1 MIPSISHAAI
11 ENKARHTLVDGGDDG
26 NSDREILSPPSVVSL
41 IEEEGKNKE
50 EEGGGGGGASTTSA
64 LSSPLPPPT
73 AATTTPKVV
82 STGSDRNMASII
94 ASYESKLKEANNLIA
109 TLKRERAAALKAG
122 KNDKNT
128 EATELLLKEKD
139 EIIRQVMEEGEALS
153 KKQLQQETVI
163 KKLRLD
169 VKKFK
174 GEVQGL
180 TDQLTSQQDQ
190 NAALTAAQE
199 HHAHQ
204 LEVERQQYEGLLKE
218 AQAAAKMAESKA
230 SDSVKAGA
238 ARCLKDAESKVDS
251 LEANL
256 SQLREELDQERASA
270 DEREELLS
278 REVAELQR
286 RCSEAEARLQEAQA
300 RLPETAVPL
309 MRQVEAMQTAS
320 QQQERMWIEAEAALQ
335 AQLTASKEAA
345 DALAQERNAAVEQV
359 EHLTQQVEDNSQL
372 AHVAQ
377 FQLTQLQ
384 QKLDEQMN
392 KVQRLEDELQ
402 DTKAELRATRDAGA
416 MLESV
421 YTQQLEAAQAKDQES
436 QNKINSLQQQLNSGQ
451 SSSPSSAP
459 VATSDDNNNNNNN
472 NKTLEPPALAGPGMK
487 WVLMRETASPMRGKD
502 NGETEEGLM
511 VAGERLVFNNNNN
524 NNNHADDQQLLLS
537 NGGRGGLT
545 QQLVSFQRRVTDLT
559 SARDRLSE
567 ELVKAE
573 TSAAAG
579 EASKRKVAQLEKQ
592 LQELAVR
599 HSAAVELLGER
610 EESLEELSADLAEL
624 KQNFRHQIEFMA
636 DELQKYKKGAV
647 VQ

>member
-1 MIPSISHAAI
+1 VNPGISTISHAAI
-11 ENKARHTLVDGGDDG
+11 EKKARHTLVAGGDG
-26 NSDREILSPPSVVSL
+26 NREIISPPSVVSL
-41 IEEEGKNKE
+41 IEEEGKNKQE
-50 EEGGGGGGASTTSA
+50 EGGASTTSA

-73 AATTTPKVV
+73 AAATTPKVG

-153 KKQLQQETVI
+153 KKQLQQEMMI
-163 KKLRLD
+163 KKLRVD

-180 TDQLTSQQDQ
+180 TDQLTTQQEQ

-218 AQAAAKMAESKA
+218 AQAAAKLAESKA

-238 ARCLKDAESKVDS
+238 ARHLKDAESKVDS

-320 QQQERMWIEAEAALQ
+320 RQQERMWIEAEAALQ

-359 EHLTQQVEDNSQL
+359 EQLTQQVEDNSQL

-384 QKLDEQMN
+384 QKLDEQMK
-392 KVQRLEDELQ
+392 KVQCLEDELQ

-416 MLESV
+416 ILESV
-421 YTQQLEAAQAKDQES
+421 YSQQLEAAQAKDQES
-436 QNKINSLQQQLNSGQ
+436 QYKINSLQQQLNSVQ
-451 SSSPSSAP
+451 SSSSSAA
-459 VATSDDNNNNNNN
+459 ATTNTYNINNNDNNNAMQ
-472 NKTLEPPALAGPGMK
+472 PPALAGPGMK
-487 WVLMRETASPMRGKD
+487 WVLVREAASPMKGKD

-511 VAGERLVFNNNNN
+511 VAGEKLVFNNNNN
-524 NNNHADDQQLLLS
+524 NSSSRRSSHADDQQLLLS
-537 NGGRGGLT
+537 SGGRGGLT
-545 QQLVSFQRRVTDLT
+545 QQLISLQRMVTDLT

-573 TSAAAG
+573 TAAAAG
-579 EASKRKVAQLEKQ
+579 EASKKKLAQLEKQ
-592 LQELAVR
+592 LQELAGR
-599 HSAAVELLGER
+599 HGAAVELLGER

-624 KQNFRHQIEFMA
+624 KQNFRYQIEFMA

-647 VQ
+647 V